1 VYYTRY
7 PHNKGRNS
15 VDWWAA
21 CKVRPKLFMVE
32 TLKNDEDFSNEKVV
46 NDYFQDDGSMG
57 MTNIV
62 LDDEEI
68 QLFDDNAP
76 MEEVNMDDVHYPIHN
91 VHNDQFFNDNDEL
104 LDEDIELNDLDEELD
119 DSNNDLDNS
128 DDEWL

>member
-1 VYYTRY
+1 
-7 PHNKGRNS
+7 
-15 VDWWAA
+15 
-21 CKVRPKLFMVE
+21 
-32 TLKNDEDFSNEKVV
+32 
-46 NDYFQDDGSMG
+46 MG

-119 DSNNDLDNS
+119 DSNNDLDTQMMSAYEWIYVSLFNS
-128 DDEWL
+128 TDIVFSYVIAYESIFYIS